1 METIPE
7 TRQSGIRFEGRAP
20 DALRPVVITRNLQK
34 YAEGSV
40 LIEVGDTRVLCSA
53 TVEERLPQWIR
64 NRGLNHGW
72 VTAEY
77 SMLPRST
84 AERINRDRAR
94 GARSLEIQRLVG
106 RALRAATDLA
116 ALGERQ
122 IMVDCDV
129 LQADGGTRT
138 AAITG
143 AMVALADALAWL
155 AHNGKIKTWPLKNR
169 VAAVSVGLVKGQN
182 LLDLDY
188 LEDQA
193 AEVDCNLVMTDD
205 GRLVEIQGTA
215 EGEPC
220 PRDIWDALLELGTR
234 GIGMMFEHQA
244 RAMVPALEAKKL
256 FPLA

>member
-1 METIPE
+1 MSKAISSSV
-7 TRQSGIRFEGRAP
+7 RP
-20 DALRPVVITRNLQK
+20 DQRKPGELRPVTFELGVAPAATGSALVRFGRTQVIC
-34 YAEGSV
+34 A
-40 LIEVGDTRVLCSA
+40 A
-53 TVEERLPQWIR
+53 TVEESVPRWMREQKVA
-64 NRGLNHGW
+64 GGW
-72 VTAEY
+72 LSAEY
-77 SMLPRST
+77 SLLPYST
-84 AERINRDRAR
+84 HQRTSREVNAGRVGGRTQ
-94 GARSLEIQRLVG
+94 EIQRLVG
-106 RALRAATDLA
+106 RALRAVTDLEK
-116 ALGERQ
+116 LGART
-122 IMVDCDV
+122 IWVDCDV